1 MSYGWEAG
9 VRENERTKGSRSKAF
24 RVFSLPIVPR
34 ALSTFRLLLFLLAY
48 LTGASSGERA
58 VVVEADLSSYRN
70 IICG

>member
-1 MSYGWEAG
+1 MSWGGEAG
-9 VRENERTKGSRSKAF
+9 VGDNERTKGSRSKAF
-24 RVFSLPIVPR
+24 RVFSLPIVPS
-34 ALSTFRLLLFLLAY
+34 ALSTFRLLLFLLEY